1 METLIQLFLPV
12 SIWFQNIP
20 AWLAAIFKGITF
32 LGNTEFYLII
42 MPALFWCI
50 DATLGIR
57 IGIMLLVS
65 GGLNN
70 FLKFVFQ
77 WPRPF
82 WVSSRVSSLAEGAGF
97 GFPSGHAQNAVS
109 IWGLL
114 GTSTRKIWL
123 RWAFALIIFLI
134 GLSRIVM
141 GVHFT
146 QDVLAG
152 WLTGAVLLWLYLK
165 LEEGVGAWFR
175 DNSLLF
181 QILAL
186 LLASSLF
193 IIPALLIVPPFNP
206 PALPQ
211 TWIEGAGEMIEPYHY
226 EGIMTTAGS
235 FLGLGLGMILLN
247 QSGGFS
253 ARGSVWQRILR
264 YLAGIL
270 GVLALYLGLGSV
282 FPKEIDLLSYS
293 LRFLRYFL
301 IGLWIAYGAPKL
313 FTWLKLIETK
323 EP

>member
-12 SIWFQNIP
+12 SIWFQNSP
-20 AWLAAIFKGITF
+20 AWLAALFKAITF

-57 IGIMLLVS
+57 TGIMLLVS

-70 FLKFVFQ
+70 VLKFVFQ

-82 WVSSRVSSLAEGAGF
+82 WVSSRVSNLAEGTGF
-97 GFPSGHAQNAVS
+97 GFPSGHAQNAAS

-114 GTSTRKIWL
+114 GSSSKKIWF
-123 RWAFALIIFLI
+123 RWSIVLIIFLI

-146 QDVLAG
+146 HDVLAG
-152 WLTGAVLLWLYLK
+152 WLTGLVLLGLFLK
-165 LEEGVGAWFR
+165 LEKGVGAWFR
-175 DNSLLF
+175 KSSLLY

-186 LLASSLF
+186 LLATSLF
-193 IIPALLIVPPFNP
+193 IIPALLIVPPFDP

-211 TWIEGAGEMIEPYHY
+211 AWIEGAGEVIEPYHY
-226 EGIMTTAGS
+226 ENILTTAGS
-235 FLGLGLGMILLN
+235 FLGLGLGVILLN

-253 ARGSVWQRILR
+253 ARGSIWQRVLR
-264 YLAGIL
+264 YLAGLL
-270 GVLALYLGLGSV
+270 GVLALYLGLGSI
-282 FPKEIDLLSYS
+282 FPDDIDLLSYS

-301 IGLWIAYGAPKL
+301 IGFWIAYGAPKL
-313 FTWLKLIETK
+313 FGWLKLTENAQ
-323 EP
+323 P

>member
-12 SIWFQNIP
+12 SIWFQNTP

-57 IGIMLLVS
+57 TGIMLLIS
-65 GGLNN
+65 GGINSI
-70 FLKFVFQ
+70 LKFAFQ

-82 WVSSRVSSLAEGAGF
+82 WVSSQVTNLAEGTGF
-97 GFPSGHAQNAVS
+97 SFPSGHAQNAAS

-114 GTSTRKIWL
+114 GSSSKKIWL
-123 RWAFALIIFLI
+123 RWTIVLIIFLI
-134 GLSRIVM
+134 GLSRVVV

-146 QDVLAG
+146 HDVLAG
-152 WLTGAVLLWLYLK
+152 WLTGAVLLWLFLK
-165 LEEGVGAWFR
+165 LEKGVGAWFR
-175 DNSLLF
+175 NNSLVY

-186 LLASSLF
+186 LLATSLF

-206 PALPQ
+206 PVLPQ
-211 TWIEGAGEMIEPYHY
+211 AWIEGAGVMIEPYSY
-226 EGIMTTAGS
+226 EGILTTAGS
-235 FLGLGLGMILLN
+235 FLGLGLGVIILYH
-247 QSGGFS
+247 SGGFS
-253 ARGSVWQRILR
+253 ARGSVWQRVLR

-270 GVLALYLGLGSV
+270 GVLALYLGLGSI
-282 FPKEIDLLSYS
+282 FPDEIDLLSYS

-301 IGLWIAYGAPKL
+301 IGLWISYGAPRL
-313 FTWLKLIETK
+313 FAWLKLAENK
-323 EP
+323 QP

>member
-1 METLIQLFLPV
+1 
-12 SIWFQNIP
+12 
-20 AWLAAIFKGITF
+20 
-32 LGNTEFYLII
+32 

-57 IGIMLLVS
+57 TGIMLLVS
-65 GGLNN
+65 GGINSI
-70 FLKFVFQ
+70 LKFVFQ

-82 WVSSRVSSLAEGAGF
+82 WVSSRVSNLAEGTGF
-97 GFPSGHAQNAVS
+97 GFPSGHAQNAAS

-114 GTSTRKIWL
+114 GSSSKKIWF
-123 RWAFALIIFLI
+123 RWTVVLIIFLI

-146 QDVLAG
+146 HDVLAG

-165 LEEGVGAWFR
+165 LEKGVGAWFR
-175 DNSLLF
+175 NHSLF
-181 QILAL
+181 YQILAL
-186 LLASSLF
+186 MMVTSLF

-211 TWIEGAGEMIEPYHY
+211 AWIEGAGEMIEPYHY
-226 EGIMTTAGS
+226 EGLLTTAGS
-235 FLGLGLGMILLN
+235 FLGLGLGVILLN

-253 ARGSVWQRILR
+253 ARGSVWQRVLR

-270 GVLALYLGLGSV
+270 GVLALYLGLGSI
-282 FPKEIDLLSYS
+282 FPDEIDLLSYS
-293 LRFLRYFL
+293 LRFFRYFL

-313 FTWLKLIETK
+313 FTWLKLTENK
-323 EP
+323 QP